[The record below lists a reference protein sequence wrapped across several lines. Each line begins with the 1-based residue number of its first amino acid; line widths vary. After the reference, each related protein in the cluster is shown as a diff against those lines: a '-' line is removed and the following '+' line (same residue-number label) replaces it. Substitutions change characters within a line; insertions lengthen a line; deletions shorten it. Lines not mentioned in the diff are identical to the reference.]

1 MMCWVALLNMCLPG
15 WLCPSSPWWV
25 LESDHCCLS
34 TQSEWR
40 WPQPPTGPAPSTL
53 LWWSP
58 RPGLCCSS
66 PGWKW
71 AHVQHNTEETLIYW
85 ELSFYRLD
93 NIISHSLRISCV
105 LHQYLN
111 VLLCF
116 VKGTL
121 FFGCFFFWRKQI
133 TPFSILGRLTMD
145 IKFRG
150 TMRTY
155 SHTNTQIFILNA
167 QHILL
172 FW

>member
-1 MMCWVALLNMCLPG
+1 MYWINFFNHRFHSNYYSCSSLFKWAKSENEVFKTLLMKVNLVLMMCWVALLNMCLPG
-15 WLCPSSPWWV
+15 WLYPSSPWWV

-85 ELSFYRLD
+85 ELSFYRRD

-105 LHQYLN
+105 LHQYSR
-111 VLLCF
+111 V
-116 VKGTL
+116 
-121 FFGCFFFWRKQI
+121 
-133 TPFSILGRLTMD
+133 
-145 IKFRG
+145 
-150 TMRTY
+150 
-155 SHTNTQIFILNA
+155 IFKCI
-167 QHILL
+167 IVRC
-172 FW
+172 